1 MDLHGLRVLKR
12 CDIMEQVGRGKG
24 ALMQSKR

>member
-12 CDIMEQVGRGKG
+12 CDVMEQVELGKG
-24 ALMQSKR
+24 ALMQSNR